1 MQDTAIY
8 VIEPHGFCSGVRAAV
23 KMARHALSVYGEV
36 WCLHELVHNGAV
48 VDELR
53 KKGIRFVECLEDV
66 PEGGVVLFAAHGVA
80 PCVRAQAAV
89 RGLKVIDATCPFV
102 ARAHRQVRE
111 FSERGVPVVVVGNA
125 EHVEVVGLVG
135 EYKEFKVVKEFKEIK
150 GSKGFKVV
158 KESKGS
164 KGFKEFKVSNDPNDL
179 NDLNDPND
187 PNDLKDPNDLNDLK
201 VVKDAAEVGD
211 LPFPEAGPVGVVCQT
226 TLSSGT
232 VHDVL
237 SALRARYPHLLES
250 PASDTCTATRDR
262 QRAVGDF
269 VRAGD
274 PSATGVLVIG
284 SANSSNTAR
293 LVEIAREAGASAW
306 RVDGPDELSVCDFAG
321 IERLGLTAG
330 ASTPE
335 AIVSDIAARLGRI

>member
-1 MQDTAIY
+1 MPEVRI
-8 VIEPHGFCSGVRAAV
+8 IEPHGFCSGVRAAV
-23 KMARHALSVYGEV
+23 EMAQHALSVHGEV

-53 KKGIRFVECLEDV
+53 KKGMRFVECLEDV
-66 PEGGVVLFAAHGVA
+66 PEGGVVLFSAHGV
-80 PCVRAQAAV
+80 PPSVRAQATA
-89 RGLKVIDATCPFV
+89 RGLKVVDATCPFV

-125 EHVEVVGLVG
+125 EHVEVIGLVG
-135 EYKEFKVVKEFKEIK
+135 EYKGGKEFKVVR
-150 GSKGFKVV
+150 
-158 KESKGS
+158 
-164 KGFKEFKVSNDPNDL
+164 
-179 NDLNDPND
+179 
-187 PNDLKDPNDLNDLK
+187 
-201 VVKDAAEVGD
+201 DAAAVAD
-211 LPFPEAGPVGVVCQT
+211 LPFSEEGPVGVVCQT

-232 VHDVL
+232 VQDVL

-269 VRAGD
+269 VRSGD
-274 PSATGVLVIG
+274 PSTTGVMVIG

-293 LVEIAREAGASAW
+293 LVEIAREAGAAAW
-306 RVDGPDELSVCDFAG
+306 RVDGPDELSSCDFAG
-321 IERLGLTAG
+321 IWRLGLTAG

-335 AIVSDIAARLGRI
+335 AIVADIAARLGRI

>member
-1 MQDTAIY
+1 
-8 VIEPHGFCSGVRAAV
+8 
-23 KMARHALSVYGEV
+23 MARHALSVHGDV

-53 KKGIRFVECLEDV
+53 KNGMRFVECLEDV
-66 PEGGVVLFAAHGVA
+66 PEGGVVLFSAHGI
-80 PCVRAQAAV
+80 PPSVRAQATA
-89 RGLKVIDATCPFV
+89 RRLKVIDATCPFV

-111 FSERGVPVVVVGNA
+111 FAARGVPVVVVGNA
-125 EHVEVVGLVG
+125 EHMEVIGLVG
-135 EYKEFKVVKEFKEIK
+135 EYKGAKVV
-150 GSKGFKVV
+150 
-158 KESKGS
+158 
-164 KGFKEFKVSNDPNDL
+164 N
-179 NDLNDPND
+179 
-187 PNDLKDPNDLNDLK
+187 
-201 VVKDAAEVGD
+201 AAAAVAD
-211 LPFPEAGPVGVVCQT
+211 LPFAEDGPVGVVCQT

-269 VRAGD
+269 VRSGD
-274 PSATGVLVIG
+274 PSTTGVLVIG

-293 LVEIAREAGASAW
+293 LVEIACEAGVAAW
-306 RVDGPDELSVCDFAG
+306 RVDRPDELFSCDFAG
-321 IERLGLTAG
+321 IKRLGLTAG

-335 AIVSDIAARLGRI
+335 AIVVDIAARLSRI

>member
-1 MQDTAIY
+1 
-8 VIEPHGFCSGVRAAV
+8 
-23 KMARHALSVYGEV
+23 MARHALSVHGEV

-53 KKGIRFVECLEDV
+53 KKGMRFVESLEDV
-66 PEGGVVLFAAHGVA
+66 PEGGVVLFSAHGVA
-80 PCVRAQAAV
+80 PCVRAQAAA

-111 FSERGVPVVVVGNA
+111 FSKRGVPVVVVGNA
-125 EHVEVVGLVG
+125 EHVEVIGLVG
-135 EYKEFKVVKEFKEIK
+135 EYKGAKVV
-150 GSKGFKVV
+150 
-158 KESKGS
+158 
-164 KGFKEFKVSNDPNDL
+164 N
-179 NDLNDPND
+179 
-187 PNDLKDPNDLNDLK
+187 
-201 VVKDAAEVGD
+201 AAAAVAD
-211 LPFPEAGPVGVVCQT
+211 LPFPEDGPVGVVCQT
-226 TLSSGT
+226 TLSCGT
-232 VHDVL
+232 VQDVL

-262 QRAVGDF
+262 QRAVDDF
-269 VRAGD
+269 VRSGD

-293 LVEIAREAGASAW
+293 LVEIAREAGAAAW
-306 RVDGPDELSVCDFAG
+306 RVGGPDELASCDFAG

-335 AIVSDIAARLGRI
+335 AIVADIAARLGRI